1 MNSFKIENKRFLRQ
15 KVNPILE
22 LMLTELMKEQ
32 PEEPVPFMKKW
43 LETTG
48 REIQTRNDQRL
59 QSRPEGIETSE
70 ESDDDELYDEYDE
83 EMEFEAIKKKQA
95 NRGMRTSVCAEVY
108 GEYNKRGDFTPPVYE
123 KTEDQMER
131 IMKKLNQN
139 FMFSKLGQKEKEI
152 VVKAMQSRD
161 VTAGETVIQEGDEG
175 NELFVVDSGTLKC
188 TKLDKNT
195 NEQMF
200 LKEYVPGE
208 AFGELAL
215 LYNAPRAASIVANED
230 CKLFSLDR
238 ESFNHIVKEAAVK
251 QRQKYYDF
259 LANVEI
265 LDSLD
270 DYERNKICDCLQIQ
284 HFNAGDIIIHEV
296 FYFLTSIN
304 LIF

>member
-1 MNSFKIENKRFLRQ
+1 MNSFKVENKRFLRQ

-43 LETTG
+43 LATTG
-48 REIQTRNDQRL
+48 REIQSRNDQRL
-59 QSRPEGIETSE
+59 ESRPEGIETSE

-83 EMEFEAIKKKQA
+83 EIEFEAIKKKQA

-108 GEYNKRGDFTPPVYE
+108 GEYNKRGDFEPPVYE
-123 KTEDQMER
+123 KTVDQKDR

-139 FMFSKLGQKEKEI
+139 FMFSKLGQKEKE
-152 VVKAMQSRD
+152 VVVMAMQSRK

-188 TKLDKNT
+188 TKLDKTT

-215 LYNAPRAASIVANED
+215 LYNAPRAASIMANEE
-230 CKLFSLDR
+230 CQLFSLDR

-259 LANVEI
+259 ISNVEI

-284 HFNAGDIIIHEV
+284 HFSAGDIIIHEV
-296 FYFLTSIN
+296 
-304 LIF
+304 